1 MLNYEDNEFV
11 LLFFATIVMNQ
22 KEKYSYGYKFK
33 EKRMIRQKLIMPI
46 NNDGN
51 PDYEY
56 IEQYSKNVMLK
67 NINNI

>member
-11 LLFFATIVMNQ
+11 LLFFATIFMNQ
-22 KEKYSYGYKFK
+22 KEKYSYGYKIK